1 MPVVLSQSG
10 NLPLI
15 LIAKP
20 WSVKWLIKL
29 GQGAER
35 PPSCHA
41 LILMRQHLQVHL
53 LVLLLTLKVNCMI
66 DVRRLQVLR
75 ELADRGT
82 VAAAAAALYLTPSAV
97 SQQLAALSREVG
109 AQLLEP
115 DGRRLRLTPAAHVLL
130 DHAHR
135 VFAELEQAETD
146 LASYTAG
153 ATSTLR
159 IGAFP
164 TALAALVAPA
174 ARRLRG
180 QEPPVAVQAVEAEE
194 RASFGKLAA
203 GDLDIAISV
212 EFGGAPQAEGPR
224 FYREPLLTDILDAAL
239 PIDHPAAGENS
250 IDLARLGSED
260 WVIGSPG
267 TSCYDVV
274 MVACG
279 AAGFTPRAIHYTSDW
294 VAVAALVADGSAVAL
309 IPRLAQALVPT
320 GVALLPLRD
329 ATAARHIFVATR
341 RGNQT
346 GPTIASG
353 LASLRSI
360 ANEPTQMSSYK
371 QLALSGMKAR
381 ASGGGAAEAPRSTTA
396 EA

>member
-1 MPVVLSQSG
+1 
-10 NLPLI
+10 
-15 LIAKP
+15 
-20 WSVKWLIKL
+20 
-29 GQGAER
+29 
-35 PPSCHA
+35 
-41 LILMRQHLQVHL
+41 
-53 LVLLLTLKVNCMI
+53 MI

-146 LASYTAG
+146 LASYAAG

-174 ARRLRG
+174 ARRLRS
-180 QEPPVAVQAVEAEE
+180 QQPAVSVQAVEAEE

-212 EFGGAPQAEGPR
+212 EFAGAPQAEGPR

-239 PIDHPAAGENS
+239 PSDHPAAREDS
-250 IDLARLGSED
+250 IELARLGSED
-260 WVIGSPG
+260 WIVGSPG

-279 AAGFTPRAIHYTSDW
+279 AAGFTPRAVHYTSDW

-309 IPRLAQALVPT
+309 IPRLAQALVPS

-329 ATAARHIFVATR
+329 ATAARHIFAATR
-341 RGNQT
+341 RGIQT

-353 LASLRSI
+353 LACLRSV
-360 ANEPTQMSSYK
+360 ANE
-371 QLALSGMKAR
+371 
-381 ASGGGAAEAPRSTTA
+381 SGGGAATGGGQLSGARTSGGGAPATARSTPA

>member
-1 MPVVLSQSG
+1 
-10 NLPLI
+10 
-15 LIAKP
+15 
-20 WSVKWLIKL
+20 VKWLIKL
-29 GQGAER
+29 GREPNGQR
-35 PPSCHA
+35 LVVMRSSSCDT
-41 LILMRQHLQVHL
+41 HLQVHL
-53 LVLLLTLKVNCMI
+53 LVLWLTLKLDCMI

-82 VAAAAAALYLTPSAV
+82 VAAAATALYLTPSAV

-109 AQLLEP
+109 TQLLEP

-146 LASYTAG
+146 LASYAAG
-153 ATSTLR
+153 ATSALR

-239 PIDHPAAGENS
+239 PIGHPAAGEDS
-250 IDLARLGSED
+250 IELARLGSED
-260 WVIGSPG
+260 WVMGSPG

-279 AAGFTPRAIHYTSDW
+279 AAGFTPRAIHHTSDW

-309 IPRLAQALVPT
+309 IPRLAQALVPS

-353 LASLRSI
+353 LACLRSV
-360 ANEPTQMSSYK
+360 ANEPGRWTSAGSRQLSSTK
-371 QLALSGMKAR
+371 PSGR
-381 ASGGGAAEAPRSTTA
+381 GAATAAGATPAKSTYPG
-396 EA
+396 

>member
-1 MPVVLSQSG
+1 
-10 NLPLI
+10 
-15 LIAKP
+15 
-20 WSVKWLIKL
+20 
-29 GQGAER
+29 
-35 PPSCHA
+35 
-41 LILMRQHLQVHL
+41 
-53 LVLLLTLKVNCMI
+53 MI
-66 DVRRLQVLR
+66 EVRRLQVLR

-146 LASYTAG
+146 LASYAAG

-174 ARRLRG
+174 ARRLRS
-180 QEPPVAVQAVEAEE
+180 QQPPVSVQAVEAEE

-212 EFGGAPQAEGPR
+212 EFAGAPQAEGPR
-224 FYREPLLTDILDAAL
+224 FYREPLLTDLLDAAL
-239 PIDHPAAGENS
+239 PIDHPAAGEDS

-260 WVIGSPG
+260 WIVGSPG

-309 IPRLAQALVPT
+309 IPRLAQALVPS

-329 ATAARHIFVATR
+329 ATAARHIFAATR

-346 GPTIASG
+346 GPTSASG
-353 LASLRSI
+353 LACLRSV
-360 ANEPTQMSSYK
+360 ANEPGRGAATGGGQF
-371 QLALSGMKAR
+371 SGAKT
-381 ASGGGAAEAPRSTTA
+381 SGGSAAAAAVATPAEA
-396 EA
+396 